1 MPACSHILCLWGFP
15 YLYPSKASL
24 LNARVLEGG
33 GLPPRRLQ
41 SHEPPKGLLPPI
53 AHATAADGSQGVSAS
68 VLARTPLVHA
78 VSVSQGL
85 SGAWSMVRL
94 FLAIYVRSPTPFAR
108 ASSNAMV
115 ADPLLHVSPSRA
127 RAATRLYPLHE
138 PCSPTDRSP
147 SYLLAAPIVSA
158 VCLSTCTSGGAYS
171 RGEVMLNLAT
181 AFFSV

>member
-15 YLYPSKASL
+15 YLYPSKASTEC
-24 LNARVLEGG
+24 ARARGWWAPT
-33 GLPPRRLQ
+33 PPVK
-41 SHEPPKGLLPPI
+41 SHEPSKVLLLPI

-85 SGAWSMVRL
+85 SGAWSIVRL
-94 FLAIYVRSPTPFAR
+94 FLAIYVRFLTPFAR

-138 PCSPTDRSP
+138 PCSPSDRSP

-158 VCLSTCTSGGAYS
+158 VCLSTCTSGGAYP